1 MRTVIQRVRQASVT
15 IDGNVISKIGE
26 GLLIFIGVE
35 DRDTKYDIE
44 WLAKKITNLRVF
56 NDDKGVMNC
65 SVIEINGEIMV
76 VSQFTLHAS
85 VKKGN
90 RPSYIKSSKPLIAI
104 PLYNSFC
111 KEIASQLGKN
121 IAAGIFGADMQIE
134 LINDGPVTIWIDSQ
148 NKE

>member
-1 MRTVIQRVRQASVT
+1 VKQASVCVDEK
-15 IDGNVISKIGE
+15 IISKINT
-26 GLLIFIGVE
+26 GLLVFIGIE
-35 DRDTKYDIE
+35 DRDTKDDIE
-44 WLAKKITNLRVF
+44 WITKKITNLRIF
-56 NDDKGVMNC
+56 NDDEGVMNR

-104 PLYNSFC
+104 SLYNLFC
-111 KEIASQLGKN
+111 KETASQLGKN
-121 IAAGIFGADMQIE
+121 ISTGIFGADMKIE